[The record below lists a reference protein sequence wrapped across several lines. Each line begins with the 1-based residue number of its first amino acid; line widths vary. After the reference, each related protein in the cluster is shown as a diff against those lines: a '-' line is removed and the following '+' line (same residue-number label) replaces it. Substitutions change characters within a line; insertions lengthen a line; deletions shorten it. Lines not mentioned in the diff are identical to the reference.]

1 MTALRSLSLIN
12 PFYLSLDELV
22 VIRSGDMISAVD
34 WALNINCT
42 SISLQL
48 MEGGGALVLGSRDTG
63 THRGH
68 NVHKRVV
75 TASFCFGVFSAQW
88 PGVLSWTLVSL
99 IDQDLFLLYVAE

>member
-48 MEGGGALVLGSRDTG
+48 MEAEGASAGITRYRDTP
-63 THRGH
+63 R
-68 NVHKRVV
+68 
-75 TASFCFGVFSAQW
+75 
-88 PGVLSWTLVSL
+88 P
-99 IDQDLFLLYVAE
+99 